1 MGIVFK
7 DNDHVQ
13 SDAYCPEKR
22 NSEGK
27 DGEEPDQAV
36 AVSGLFLVQPAQCK
50 IELSECVFGGRKFD
64 YRGRQ
69 TPNLP

>member
-13 SDAYCPEKR
+13 SDAYCSEKR

-36 AVSGLFLVQPAQCK
+36 AVSGLFLVQPC
-50 IELSECVFGGRKFD
+50 
-64 YRGRQ
+64 
-69 TPNLP
+69 PM